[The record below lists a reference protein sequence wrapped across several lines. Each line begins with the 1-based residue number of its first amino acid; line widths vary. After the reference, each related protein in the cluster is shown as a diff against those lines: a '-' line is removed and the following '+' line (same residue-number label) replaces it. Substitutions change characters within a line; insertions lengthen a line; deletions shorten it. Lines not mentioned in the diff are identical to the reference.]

1 MTMMVTTSSKVAKA
15 NTTNSLRTTIPSDIV
30 KEIDLSVGDLLIWS
44 VDQQKGKKIIT
55 IKKVEGQ

>member
-1 MTMMVTTSSKVAKA
+1 MTMMVTISSKVAKA

-44 VDQQKGKKIIT
+44 VDQQKGKKIIS
-55 IKKVEGQ
+55 IKKVES